1 MTSQKLA
8 IRSRKLFFSVGII
21 LILAAGAL
29 ATGIGI
35 VFQGFETGISTWTYA
50 GNNADITQE
59 PSGYMDG
66 SGEYANGIAS
76 ATGSYHA
83 RIVPDPSEGLC
94 LDDGGAGAPPNN
106 DCYGPYTTWN
116 SFYVLDGVT
125 TQGSNI
131 VTSATANFNPT
142 EVGFNLQ
149 AYGDDFGDSIFPVG
163 TTITSVIN
171 STTVTVSTN
180 AVESYPY
187 AGSLYPGASVNYYPV
202 FTLGY
207 ITQLDIYL
215 DTNWAANNNDYRFDW
230 DSGIGDQSGSEFL
243 SDYVFNVGTE
253 LAGDN
258 TPGFWVSTSP
268 NAFRN
273 STYPENPCPAP
284 SNDGLGNYCRAPV
297 KITTSGWYTFRHI
310 FRIDPNTQNLSVE
323 FQVIPEPTAPYSS
336 QGNASPVVDT
346 TIYGWQGNAQ
356 APAGGIQAAYGYF
369 PNIEIQDLA
378 VDNSLLKDFDTLAL
392 APTTPSNLAAGTTQ
406 TFTVSASLFG
416 TADPLTPGL
425 TPANFSFTNGNTG
438 LVSVVPSGTQPGNGT
453 LSYVATG
460 TNVGPVSLTA
470 NLDVFTSNTVAGFD
484 VTQGSQSITVA
495 TPAPPTAYKG
505 FKFTVGASAS
515 SGLPITFASNGPC
528 TNVGATYTMNG
539 DKGTCF
545 ETMTQP
551 GNNNYTAA
559 TQVIETTTGTAPVTP
574 LVSFTGMPAS
584 GATYGNTYT
593 VTASSTND
601 FSVPT
606 IAITPATVNCAVSNQ
621 TPSSGPNGTT
631 TVTAT
636 VTMTGGEGYC
646 EVKAAWAANYI
657 YSAASVT
664 TKTAA
669 AKFAPM
675 ASFTGAPANADN
687 GSTFIVTA
695 SNQTSGDPSVPK
707 ITAGGS
713 CTVGA
718 PTNTGPGS
726 YQATVTMSRAT
737 GACNTKAEWAATTDY
752 LAASGTQTT
761 AAQP

>member
-1 MTSQKLA
+1 MTSHKLVM
-8 IRSRKLFFSVGII
+8 RSRKAVFSVGLIQ
-21 LILAAGAL
+21 ILAVGVL
-29 ATGIGI
+29 ASGIGI
-35 VFQGFETGISTWTYA
+35 VYQGFETDVSTWSFA
-50 GNNADITQE
+50 GSDPDITQE
-59 PSGYMDG
+59 PSGYSDG
-66 SGEYANGIAS
+66 SGGYANGIAS

-83 RIVPDPSEGLC
+83 RVVPDPSEGLC
-94 LDDGGAGAPPNN
+94 LDDGGASAPPNN

-125 TQGSNI
+125 TQGSNT

-142 EVGFNLQ
+142 EVGFDLE
-149 AYGDDFGDSIFPVG
+149 AFGSDFGDSAFPFG

-171 STTVTVSTN
+171 STTVSVSNN
-180 AVESYPY
+180 ATESL
-187 AGSLYPGASVNYYPV
+187 SGAAVNYYPV

-258 TPGFWVSTSP
+258 TPGFWISTSP

-273 STYPENPCPAP
+273 STYPENPCPSP

-369 PNIEIQDLA
+369 PNIEIQELA

-392 APTTPSNLAAGTTQ
+392 APTTPSNLAAGTTE

-425 TPANFSFTNGNTG
+425 TAANITFTNGNTG
-438 LVSVVPSGTQPGNGT
+438 LVSVAPSGTQPGNGT

-470 NLDVFTSNTVAGFD
+470 NLDVFTTNTVSGFD
-484 VTQGSQSITVA
+484 VTQGSQSITV
-495 TPAPPTAYKG
+495 TTQAPPTAYKG

-515 SGLPITFASNGPC
+515 SGLPITYASNGPC
-528 TNVGATYTMNG
+528 THTGATYTMTG
-539 DKGTCF
+539 DTGTCF

-551 GNNNYTAA
+551 GNSNYSAA
-559 TQVIETTTGTAPVTP
+559 TKVIENTMGTTPVTP
-574 LVSFTGMPAS
+574 TVSFTGMPTS
-584 GATYGNTYT
+584 GADYGSSYQ

-606 IAITPATVNCAVSNQ
+606 IAITPTTTNCAVSGQ
-621 TPSSGPNGTT
+621 MPSSGGNGTT

-636 VTMTGGEGYC
+636 VTMTSGEGNC
-646 EVKAAWAANYI
+646 EVEAAWAANYI

-664 TKTAA
+664 SKTAA
-669 AKFAPM
+669 AKVAPIV
-675 ASFTGAPANADN
+675 SFTEAPPSADE
-687 GSTFIVTA
+687 GSTFTVTA
-695 SNQTSGDPSVPK
+695 TNQTSGDTSVPT

-718 PTNTGPGS
+718 ASNTGPNS
-726 YQATVTMSRAT
+726 YQATVTMTRAAGT
-737 GACNTKAEWAATTDY
+737 CNTKAEWATTADY
-752 LAASGTQTT
+752 LAASQTQTT
-761 AAQP
+761 AAQ